1 MRVWWEAHVAYMGD
15 MRGAYRVFVWRHEG
29 RNHLEDL
36 GVDGRII
43 LKLITKKWDGE
54 SWTGLLLPRLG
65 AGGSASERS
74 NESSGCMKCWNF
86 STS

>member
-1 MRVWWEAHVAYMGD
+1 MGD

-43 LKLITKKWDGE
+43 LKWIFKKWDGE
-54 SWTGLLLPRLG
+54 SWTGLLLLGLG
-65 AGGSASERS
+65 AGGGACDCIY
-74 NESSGCMKCWNF
+74 ESSVSIKCGNF
-86 STS
+86 LTS